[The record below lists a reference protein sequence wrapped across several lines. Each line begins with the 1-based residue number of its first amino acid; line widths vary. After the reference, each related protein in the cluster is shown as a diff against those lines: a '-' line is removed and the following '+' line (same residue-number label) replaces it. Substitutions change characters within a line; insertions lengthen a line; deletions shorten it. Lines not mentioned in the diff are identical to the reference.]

1 MSENNVKKKFT
12 GPPRKG
18 ELQTVSKVLQ
28 TVLANG
34 KSPLSDQFLRWK
46 IWRMWPAIVGETMG
60 AFCEPVGYERGK
72 LYVWV
77 KSSSRMQEVHFFEK
91 TIKEKVNE
99 HVGKTW
105 VRSIRFTLDRQGV
118 PQESKVSEE
127 FKNFLDDDEF
137 A

>member
-1 MSENNVKKKFT
+1 MDKKKIFKK
-12 GPPRKG
+12 PRKN
-18 ELQTVSKVLQ
+18 ELETASKVLQ

-60 AFCEPVGYERGK
+60 SFCEPVGYDKGR
-72 LYVWV
+72 LHVWV
-77 KSSSRMQEVHFFEK
+77 KNSARMQEIRFFEATLK
-91 TIKEKVNE
+91 KKVNE

-118 PQESKVSEE
+118 PEESKVSDDFKE
-127 FKNFLDDDEF
+127 FFDGDEF
-137 A
+137 S